1 MLHALTISVFLFDS
15 ILSQLDNFQVYWNV
29 PSKICYQQKIDIPL
43 ERFGIKHNIGHEF
56 FGDEIVIFYEYDFGY
71 FPYFRY
77 GDVNQSV
84 NGGLPQN
91 CPIYK
96 HLARVSEQIRKAI
109 PREDFSG
116 FAVVDFEEWRPLY
129 WLNWGKKTVYKK
141 ESVRLVRQRYPNISH
156 KSAEEM
162 ASKEFEAAA
171 KKIFVSTIQ
180 LGRELRPHARWGFYG
195 FPYCNYDAGNSST
208 NLLCNEDFR
217 GYNDKMS
224 FIFEASS
231 ALFPSIYLNSEGTTF
246 RNYHYIEAI
255 MVESVR
261 IADLQTPKLD
271 IYPYTKF
278 EYDPYTVFDSF
289 YKKEDIC
296 SSLKQTADLG
306 ARGVVLW
313 STSKNM
319 KKRCDGIAEYV
330 LKSLGP
336 TVALIRKKIH
346 RCREERCSGR
356 GQCVL

>member
-1 MLHALTISVFLFDS
+1 MPYWIFHFRTVLFTNTSLEYRSKSVRRFLVRISAD
-15 ILSQLDNFQVYWNV
+15 SQLLI
-29 PSKICYQQKIDIPL
+29 SK
-43 ERFGIKHNIGHEF
+43 
-56 FGDEIVIFYEYDFGY
+56 
-71 FPYFRY
+71 
-77 GDVNQSV
+77 
-84 NGGLPQN
+84 NGGRY
-91 CPIYK
+91 IG
-96 HLARVSEQIRKAI
+96 ST
-109 PREDFSG
+109 G
-116 FAVVDFEEWRPLY
+116 
-129 WLNWGKKTVYKK
+129 VYKK

-246 RNYHYIEAI
+246 RNYHYIEGCKENGCIFTQANPK
-255 MVESVR
+255 ESR
-261 IADLQTPKLD
+261 RNFLLADDFPSKLFFLQ
-271 IYPYTKF
+271 
-278 EYDPYTVFDSF
+278 
-289 YKKEDIC
+289 EDIC

-336 TVALIRKKIH
+336 
-346 RCREERCSGR
+346 
-356 GQCVL
+356 